1 MYFFKASEAKGII
14 ASLIQLLKP
23 KVRKNS
29 KLLLKREK
37 KPQVSCGSGFTQQIW
52 RLNQHWQW
60 LTLFSVH
67 GDDERKFSTWEE
79 DKKTPF
85 MDSFF
90 LLLLKAVVVQKVP
103 RWIECA
109 GVVNKALLNSHF
121 MNWPMGPCPGVSAEG
136 MKRSFPVQDR
146 LWLVWLL
153 RTLRERILLI
163 PWQ

>member
-1 MYFFKASEAKGII
+1 MYFFIASEAKGII

-29 KLLLKREK
+29 KLLLKRDK
-37 KPQVSCGSGFTQQIW
+37 KPQVSCGSGFIQQIW

-79 DKKTPF
+79 DKETPF

-90 LLLLKAVVVQKVP
+90 LLLLKAVVQKVP
-103 RWIECA
+103 RYIEYA

-121 MNWPMGPCPGVSAEG
+121 MNWPTGLCPGVSAEG
-136 MKRSFPVQDR
+136 SEKIFSSARQTSVS
-146 LWLVWLL
+146 LGS
-153 RTLRERILLI
+153 
-163 PWQ
+163 